1 MATQWLGGLFDQ
13 TASLIVANSL
23 HVYAGSFGQRAYR
36 DFHDRTHTV
45 RALHMGVAVVTWIG
59 VNPAVYIFSNAIPP
73 VLGDLPWVVML
84 LIVNAFVVHNGRL
97 ELMLRRNSLQRR
109 IAAVLKV
116 VRGSIPI
123 HDESLDVEIF
133 GVLNLLSK
141 DIRVLRVIADIDVSR
156 TSKPRLIRSDDLR
169 TALRSRDFRAQR
181 PSDVGTPR
189 SGASRQ
195 TKESYGA
202 GEKTKTLKSPE

>member
-1 MATQWLGGLFDQ
+1 MLPSPESLLHSFPVRVSRFRKDEDHGTAVIREIGICRKQRVRSNVVVVCVLQVRDGLF
-13 TASLIVANSL
+13 
-23 HVYAGSFGQRAYR
+23 GGP
-36 DFHDRTHTV
+36 V
-45 RALHMGVAVVTWIG
+45 R
-59 VNPAVYIFSNAIPP
+59 
-73 VLGDLPWVVML
+73 
-84 LIVNAFVVHNGRL
+84 IVNTFVVHDGRL
-97 ELMLRRNSLQRR
+97 ELMLRRNSLQRG

-123 HDESLDVEIF
+123 HDEGLDVEIF

-169 TALRSRDFRAQR
+169 TALRRRDFRAQR

-195 TKESYGA
+195 AKESYGA